1 MAYNNINP
9 VHAYK
14 ETRVRTASQGRI
26 IVMLYD
32 EAIRQIDAAATALES
47 QTRQLDVVHNAIVK
61 AQDIVTELMASLD
74 FEKGGEISANLFRL
88 YLFFREQL
96 MDANVKKDPIP
107 LTAVRDLLGEL
118 RDVWEQI
125 AATSSVASEYRGINI
140 DG

>member
-32 EAIRQIDAAATALES
+32 EAIRQIDAAATALDS

-74 FEKGGEISANLFRL
+74 FEKGGEISTNLFRL

>member
-1 MAYNNINP
+1 MAYNNNP

-14 ETRVRTASQGRI
+14 EARVRTASQGRI

-32 EAIRQIDAAATALES
+32 EAIRQIDAASTALEA

-61 AQDIVTELMASLD
+61 AQDVVTELMASLD

-96 MDANVKKDPIP
+96 MDANVKKDPAP
-107 LTAVRDLLGEL
+107 MVAVRELLAEL
-118 RDVWEQI
+118 RDAWEQI
-125 AATSSVASEYRGINI
+125 AATSSVTSEYRGINI
-140 DG
+140 NG